1 MKLVKSANKYLPQIV
16 AMLFLAGF
24 AVFAWTEPASAPPAG
39 NVDPPINTGSAS
51 QIKAGAL
58 GIGGGFQ
65 AFSDA
70 VFNGNVNVGT
80 ATIKGDGSVST
91 NLNADKIDGYS
102 EADILTLGKKVCKQ
116 YTGGPKVCYPLVNK
130 ITNTYYYIDG
140 TAINSMQGGTFYD
153 SCGADYTTY
162 RHLSGASYYAL
173 PNCAGDE
180 YTNFHQGWHGYCIN
194 DINDPNLNSRACN
207 LPDCLNDPEDGNC
220 WYGRDPFAGPTG
232 VPVCAAYYSSGMYIK
247 SSRSGG
253 GTCSNYTGADGPNNF
268 LFPYYKAIRTPNG
281 STCCTIEQ

>member
-1 MKLVKSANKYLPQIV
+1 MPKKILSKTLSFLPQII
-16 AMLFLAGF
+16 ASLFLAGF
-24 AVFAWTEPASAPPAG
+24 VAYAWTEPAGPPPGG
-39 NVDPPINTGSAS
+39 NVEAPINVGSAS

-58 GIGGGFQ
+58 GIGGVLEV
-65 AFSDA
+65 FSSLIK
-70 VFNGNVNVGT
+70 VGT
-80 ATIKGDGSVST
+80 VEIKGDGSVSA

-180 YTNFHQGWHGYCIN
+180 YTNAYRGWHGYCIN
-194 DINDPNLNSRACN
+194 DINDPNLNSQDCN
-207 LPDCLNDPEDGNC
+207 LPDCLNDPDDGNC
-220 WYGRDPFAGPTG
+220 WYGRNPFAGPTG
-232 VPVCAAYYSSGMYIK
+232 VPVCAAYYSTCMYFKSGRG
-247 SSRSGG
+247 SD
-253 GTCSNYTGADGPNNF
+253 GTCSNYTGANGPNNT
-268 LFPYYKAIRTPNG
+268 LLPYYKAIRTPNG